1 MKINTKFVLPEWK
14 ENLLI
19 WEDLKEKATKVLL
32 KIYNGSP
39 SFAKYH
45 NIFRN
50 NPTKKEVEKYIKQ
63 DIDSILPFAFIS
75 NADRI
80 FFKKYFDDDLV
91 NLIFEKSNQLS
102 ERTYKLILTTVINNL
117 NDDEQQISNNSKRI
131 VFAKLNEQNFK
142 DKSEIKL
149 LGFFNNKPVNKF
161 AIYCQETNSEPE
173 TILSNYNI
181 HLPIN
186 SKFLKLTKIE
196 ILLNKLRSLN
206 FKENNNLSRTII
218 QQNLY
223 NLEYKSLDL
232 VGHEIIRII
241 LLSNTSVDIHKSW
254 TQLILSIA
262 SDPRSSDQS
271 KQYQKWWLRIDK
283 VLIDKFV
290 RILSH
295 SEILLFLEA
304 ISEFANAQN
313 SEMSRMFESRKQL
326 LMGLSIQNKIE
337 KSRLYLPTKVLKFL
351 KQENPKLDLSYVCNL
366 QGERNKCIIYLKI
379 GDNHIIEGS
388 HNCKIRLYSQFNS
401 QNMLLNPRLKEVSYS
416 KITTGLEDLYWTN
429 NKRPLSLVHH
439 PNGKWKMKIIEVL
452 SRNIDFEVDQLL
464 TDQEIN
470 YYRY

>member
-14 ENLLI
+14 EDLLI
-19 WEDLKEKATKVLL
+19 WENLKEKATDVLL

-45 NIFRN
+45 NIFRK
-50 NPTKKEVEKYIKQ
+50 NPIKKELQKFIKQ
-63 DIDSILPFAFIS
+63 DVDSILPFAFIA
-75 NADRI
+75 NADSR
-80 FFKKYFDDDLV
+80 FYKHYFDDELV
-91 NLIFEKSNQLS
+91 DIIFEKSDQLS
-102 ERTYKLILTTVINNL
+102 ERTYKLILITVINNL

-131 VFAKLNEQNFK
+131 VFTRYNEQNDK
-142 DKSEIKL
+142 DQNELKL

-161 AIYCQETNSEPE
+161 ASYCQEIDIDPE
-173 TILSNYNI
+173 TILSNNNL

-241 LLSNTSVDIHKSW
+241 LLSNASVDIHKSW

-271 KQYQKWWLRIDK
+271 KQYQKWWIRIDK
-283 VLIDKFV
+283 VLIDRFV

-295 SEILLFLEA
+295 SEILLFLDA
-304 ISEFANAQN
+304 ISEFANSQN

-388 HNCKIRLYSQFNS
+388 HNCKIRLYSKFNS
-401 QNMLLNPRLKEVSYS
+401 QSMLLDPRLKEVSYS
-416 KITTGLEDLYWTN
+416 KITTGLEDMYWAN

-439 PNGKWKMKIIEVL
+439 PNGKWKMKIIEIL
-452 SRNIDFEVDQLL
+452 NKNIDFEVDQLL

>member
-1 MKINTKFVLPEWK
+1 MKTTALSHNS
-14 ENLLI
+14 
-19 WEDLKEKATKVLL
+19 ATTIV
-32 KIYNGSP
+32 NP
-39 SFAKYH
+39 S
-45 NIFRN
+45 
-50 NPTKKEVEKYIKQ
+50 
-63 DIDSILPFAFIS
+63 S
-75 NADRI
+75 
-80 FFKKYFDDDLV
+80 
-91 NLIFEKSNQLS
+91 
-102 ERTYKLILTTVINNL
+102 
-117 NDDEQQISNNSKRI
+117 
-131 VFAKLNEQNFK
+131 
-142 DKSEIKL
+142 
-149 LGFFNNKPVNKF
+149 
-161 AIYCQETNSEPE
+161 
-173 TILSNYNI
+173 
-181 HLPIN
+181 
-186 SKFLKLTKIE
+186 
-196 ILLNKLRSLN
+196 
-206 FKENNNLSRTII
+206 
-218 QQNLY
+218 
-223 NLEYKSLDL
+223 
-232 VGHEIIRII
+232 RII
-241 LLSNTSVDIHKSW
+241 LLSNASVDIHKSW

-271 KQYQKWWLRIDK
+271 RQYQKWWLPIDK
-283 VLIDKFV
+283 VLIDRFV

-304 ISEFANAQN
+304 ISEFANSQN

-416 KITTGLEDLYWTN
+416 KITTGLEDMYWTN

-452 SRNIDFEVDQLL
+452 SKNIDFEVDQLL